1 MISIESIFNQKE
13 FSRNTYEKLEKKHFD
28 KYFYI
33 YHFVKTEA
41 AFTQS
46 TNQKTFVWDINGK
59 ISIRTLSE
67 LLQYVLFLDQTIV
80 KQIPVGF
87 KKLNSQKRGFHIK
100 TFEQSH
106 FKSIHQ
112 QQTGAP
118 EKRDSFPFQKYFTNL
133 SPQNMSIRVH
143 STCGK
148 TAIKKYG
155 TIKKTKKRSIK
166 KS

>member
-33 YHFVKTEA
+33 YHFVKIEA

-67 LLQYVLFLDQTIV
+67 LLQYVLFLDQTSV
-80 KQIPVGF
+80 K
-87 KKLNSQKRGFHIK
+87 
-100 TFEQSH
+100 
-106 FKSIHQ
+106 
-112 QQTGAP
+112 
-118 EKRDSFPFQKYFTNL
+118 
-133 SPQNMSIRVH
+133 
-143 STCGK
+143 
-148 TAIKKYG
+148 
-155 TIKKTKKRSIK
+155 
-166 KS
+166 